1 MGTFGKVVLGGLLGG
16 AVLINALSALGGSL
30 ENEFEAQANADMTDG
45 SSADADL
52 PIAQMQDASES
63 ETGSATDEQ
72 IAGCKAALALMNG
85 RDVSIFAGRRLDR
98 DTVHVEW
105 RSPDDGKLW
114 EGRRVVHYAPS
125 SHLMLQWTNWE
136 KARHLDVAALNQFR
150 KGEAGSPRA
159 RPMSPTSSLACPKPD
174 LSPKRRT
181 T

>member
-30 ENEFEAQANADMTDG
+30 ENEFEAQANADMTDV
-45 SSADADL
+45 SPADADL
-52 PIAQMQDASES
+52 PIAQRQDASES

-114 EGRRVVHYAPS
+114 EARCAKAGNNALRWAAYNAFGDGQQGRWRNEDTIKTEVEGGRIVVRLTQPG
-125 SHLMLQWTNWE
+125 LGE
-136 KARHLDVAALNQFR
+136 K
-150 KGEAGSPRA
+150 RA
-159 RPMSPTSSLACPKPD
+159 SYN
-174 LSPKRRT
+174 LSELS
-181 T
+181 